1 MTVEASK
8 GRLLAICIGS
18 GGIPKQSVESAQVKA
33 EGLVGD
39 GHRHPKHGGEK
50 RAVCLL
56 SQSSYESLQLDG
68 VRASEPGSYGENLLI
83 FGLEVDQLRVGD
95 LLRVGSQLILKVE
108 DIREPC
114 ATLKSI
120 DTRFPNLMIGRSGQM
135 CSVIQPGI
143 VSRGDSVSVTSD

>member
-1 MTVEASK
+1 MTVEDSK
-8 GRLLAICIGS
+8 GRLLAVCIGS
-18 GGIPKQSVESAQVKA
+18 GGIPKQAVESAQVQA
-33 EGLVGD
+33 LGLVGD
-39 GHRHPKHGGEK
+39 GHRHPKHGGEQ

-68 VRASEPGSYGENLLI
+68 VSASEPGSYGENLLI
-83 FGLEVDQLRVGD
+83 SGLEVDRLRVGD

-120 DTRFPNLMIGRSGQM
+120 DARFPNLMIGRSGQM
-135 CSVIQPGI
+135 CSVRQPGT
-143 VSRGDSVSVTSD
+143 VAPGDSVSVSPK